1 MRVKNSLKNI
11 MSGLVGN
18 LISTVTGFILRTA
31 FISILGST
39 YLGVSGLFSNVL
51 TILSFA
57 ELGIGQAIVFS
68 LYKPI
73 AENDQEKIASLMNLY
88 SKVYRLLFFIVLLL
102 GLVILPL
109 LPYIIA
115 DIESI
120 PYIRTIYV
128 MYVANSAFSYLFSY
142 RSTFI
147 TATQNNH
154 IINIFNILSNILM
167 SVAQIITLY
176 LFENYFIYLSLQI
189 GFGVLT
195 NLVIYIYSNKK
206 FPFLKTKNPKP
217 LPKEELNNIKKNVG
231 ALVIYK
237 IGTIALNS
245 TDNIIISAFIGIK
258 TVGYYSNYS
267 LLSTSISGILS
278 TIFGNLTA
286 SIGNLNA
293 SDTKEKKLFI
303 FNVINLATFWFYSV
317 CSICLFICMTPFIK
331 VWIGEDYV
339 LPVSVTAMMCANM
352 YVGGMLFSSFNYRQ
366 TMGLFTKG
374 KMRPIISAIINLI
387 VSIVFAKIWGLAG
400 VLLGTIVAR
409 LTTNAWFDP
418 YLVFKYGLEES
429 PKKYFIDYIIK
440 AAIFIFIGI
449 SSVFL
454 TNLIPDINILTVLCK
469 AIVTFIFANLVII
482 ITNYRKK
489 EFKYLLDVLK
499 NFKSI
504 MKG

>member
-1 MRVKNSLKNI
+1 MRIKKSLTNI
-11 MSGLVGN
+11 MTGLAGQ
-18 LISTVTGFILRTA
+18 LFLTITGFVTRTV
-31 FISILGST
+31 FISQLGST

-73 AENDQEKIASLMNLY
+73 AENDQEKICTLMDLY
-88 SKVYRLLFFIVLLL
+88 AKVYRALFFIVLIL
-102 GLVILPL
+102 GFAILPF

-115 DIESI
+115 DIDAV
-120 PYIRTIYV
+120 PHIRIIYS

-154 IINIFNILSNILM
+154 IINIFNILSSLFL
-167 SVAQIITLY
+167 SVSQIATLY
-176 LFENYFIYLSLQI
+176 LFKNYFVYLSLQI

-195 NLVIYIYSNKK
+195 NFVIYIYSNKK
-206 FPFLKTKNPKP
+206 FPFLKNKNAKP
-217 LPKEELNNIKKNVG
+217 LPKEEFNSIKKNVG

-258 TVGYYSNYS
+258 TVGYYSNYH
-267 LLSTSISGILS
+267 LLEISVRGVLS

-293 SDTKEKKLFI
+293 SDDDDQKYFM
-303 FNVINLATFWFYSV
+303 FNVINLATFWFYGV
-317 CSICLFICMTPFIK
+317 CSICLLICMTPFVK
-331 VWIGEDYV
+331 VWIGEEY
-339 LPVSVTAMMCANM
+339 LLSFPVVAIMCANF
-352 YVGGMLFSSFNYRQ
+352 YVAGMLFSSFNYRQ

-374 KMRPIISAIINLI
+374 KLRPIISAIINLV
-387 VSIVFAKIWGLAG
+387 VSIVLAQVWGLTG
-400 VLLGTIVAR
+400 VFVGTIIAR
-409 LTTNAWFDP
+409 LTTNAWYDP
-418 YLVFKYGLEES
+418 YLVFKYGLKKS
-429 PKKYFIDYIIK
+429 PAKYFIDYIMK
-440 AAIFIFIGI
+440 ALILIATAILCLFVT
-449 SSVFL
+449 SY
-454 TNLIPDINILTVLCK
+454 IPDINIFTVLLK
-469 AIVTFIFANLVII
+469 AIVTFIISNGVILVVNFR
-482 ITNYRKK
+482 TK
-489 EFKYLLDVLK
+489 EFKYLLGVVK

-504 MKG
+504 IKH